1 MYKHFLLRRLLFF
14 VQLFL
19 FFLTTAREEG
29 VPRGRSE
36 INSVKRRAFRYTCL
50 MELAD
55 VLDFFGAVLILFGST
70 AVMMLCCLGIITM
83 VPRAEEKSRE
93 RKEKEKNN

>member
-1 MYKHFLLRRLLFF
+1 
-14 VQLFL
+14 
-19 FFLTTAREEG
+19 
-29 VPRGRSE
+29 
-36 INSVKRRAFRYTCL
+36 

-55 VLDFFGAVLILFGST
+55 VLDFLGAVLILFGST